1 MGTLIMTDS
10 DFTIKEDLM
19 VGGLHWKSHHHLIA
33 AIQLAYK
40 LQQRGN
46 RACMAQ
52 HAVGLAPSPNV
63 RYYISPLLTDSPNLR
78 SGVPIFFSR
87 REGTPDTIT

>member
-10 DFTIKEDLM
+10 DFTIKEDVM

-78 SGVPIFFSR
+78 SGVPIFFFAAGR
-87 REGTPDTIT
+87 NA